1 MDTLKSR
8 FAGSDVAENCLL
20 GKDLSVKRDFIDE
33 IEKKLKE

>member
-20 GKDLSVKRDFIDE
+20 GKDLSVKRGFIDE

>member
-20 GKDLSVKRDFIDE
+20 GKDLLVKRDFIDE